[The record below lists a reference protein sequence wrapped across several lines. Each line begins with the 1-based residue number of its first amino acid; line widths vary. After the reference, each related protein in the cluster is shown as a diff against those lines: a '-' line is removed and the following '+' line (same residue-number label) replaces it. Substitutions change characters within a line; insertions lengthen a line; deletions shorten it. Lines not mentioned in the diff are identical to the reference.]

1 MATKFSDLINSDVPT
16 LVDFYAEWCGPC
28 KQMKP
33 ILESVKN
40 TVKDQA
46 RILKID
52 VDKNPQ
58 LAASFNIQGVPTLLL
73 FKSGE
78 VKWRQSGVVSSQQ
91 LNSTLA
97 KFISNA

>member
-97 KFISNA
+97 KFIANA

>member
-1 MATKFSDLINSDVPT
+1 MATKFSELINSDTPT

-40 TVKDQA
+40 TVKDQV

-58 LAASFNIQGVPTLLL
+58 VAASFNIQGVPTLLL

-78 VKWRQSGVVSSQQ
+78 VKWRQSGVVSTQQ

-97 KFISNA
+97 KYIVNA

>member
-1 MATKFSDLINSDVPT
+1 MATKFSELINSDTPT

-40 TVKDQA
+40 TVKDQV

-78 VKWRQSGVVSSQQ
+78 VKWRQSGVVSTQQ

-97 KFISNA
+97 KYIVNA

>member
-28 KQMKP
+28 KHMKP

-97 KFISNA
+97 KFIANA